1 MWNLNPEKQ
10 ISSEFMSIKKDFIS
24 MVLHKKT
31 DVGRTR
37 QRTAC
42 KLTPASKV
50 NEYPFESIF
59 TVSIYFE
66 PGLGVGLESRL

>member
-1 MWNLNPEKQ
+1 
-10 ISSEFMSIKKDFIS
+10 